1 MPKRLAEK
9 QLTQDN
15 AEQYLEDDDS
25 EEAGTFQKANKDA
38 MSTRIIKSAV
48 RRKPEGAD
56 TGSKGLFARISFSGV
71 ATGSSS
77 LQQPTSS
84 LLLGQ
89 KSLTPSSQMAGNSLL
104 RPSFGTSSATPLG
117 GSVSSDG
124 PFKRSSQPPA
134 EKSAYLTNLKN
145 LNTSVLEWIQKHVKE
160 NPYIDL
166 TPVFKD
172 YQKHIQDIEEKF
184 DPESSVSAG
193 EGQVSDSE
201 GSQSTD
207 VTATNLSQGSDVSAP
222 PTQPQTTVV
231 SALTL
236 LQTTAGSGSQ
246 MSSQFTLPPSTS
258 TTAND
263 QQDSVTDEDAPP
275 VVAKSEPGPGET
287 RAKLFYKKG
296 EEYVSLGVGFLTVE
310 KKAGK
315 AWLLMRSDT
324 VTKKTLLSVYI
335 SSSTPLQLME
345 KNIIFVA
352 PPNPPLDPKNPDDK
366 TPVSYVVRVK
376 TAEDATKL
384 YDSIKEAA
392 AK

>member
-1 MPKRLAEK
+1 M
-9 QLTQDN
+9 
-15 AEQYLEDDDS
+15 
-25 EEAGTFQKANKDA
+25 
-38 MSTRIIKSAV
+38 
-48 RRKPEGAD
+48 
-56 TGSKGLFARISFSGV
+56 

-104 RPSFGTSSATPLG
+104 RPSLGTSSATPLG

-134 EKSAYLTNLKN
+134 EKSAYLTNLKS

-184 DPESSVSAG
+184 GPESSVSAG
-193 EGQVSDSE
+193 ESQVSDSE

-207 VTATNLSQGSDVSAP
+207 VMATNLSQGSDVSAP

-246 MSSQFTLPPSTS
+246 TSSQFTLPPSTS

-263 QQDSVTDEDAPP
+263 QQDSVTDE
-275 VVAKSEPGPGET
+275 G
-287 RAKLFYKKG
+287 
-296 EEYVSLGVGFLTVE
+296 
-310 KKAGK
+310 
-315 AWLLMRSDT
+315 
-324 VTKKTLLSVYI
+324 
-335 SSSTPLQLME
+335 
-345 KNIIFVA
+345 
-352 PPNPPLDPKNPDDK
+352 
-366 TPVSYVVRVK
+366 
-376 TAEDATKL
+376 
-384 YDSIKEAA
+384 
-392 AK
+392 